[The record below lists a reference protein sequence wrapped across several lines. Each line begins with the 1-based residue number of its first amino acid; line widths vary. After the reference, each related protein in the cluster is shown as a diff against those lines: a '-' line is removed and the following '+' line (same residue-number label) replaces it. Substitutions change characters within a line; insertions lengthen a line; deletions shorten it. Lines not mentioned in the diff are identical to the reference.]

1 MFAKRSKLTII
12 GAIMIIIQL
21 ISIISVSFSVAG
33 LYPGHDHLVQDGY
46 YIDYNSADFKP
57 YMIPIAMNA
66 GFEKFISSF
75 GEIFTINGSGKI
87 LSAAQFNSAG
97 FRGALMYGTKGGNQA
112 GLFLYDLILTFTYSI
127 VGLTGLGLL
136 IAGILIERKKQKKNP
151 QPIETVTPIEC
162 DTPN

>member
-1 MFAKRSKLTII
+1 
-12 GAIMIIIQL
+12 
-21 ISIISVSFSVAG
+21 
-33 LYPGHDHLVQDGY
+33 
-46 YIDYNSADFKP
+46 
-57 YMIPIAMNA
+57 MIPIAMNA

-97 FRGALMYGTKGGNQA
+97 CRGALIYGTKGGNQS
-112 GLFLYDLILTFTYSI
+112 GLFLYDLIVTFTYSI

-151 QPIETVTPIEC
+151 QPIETVTPIAC
-162 DTPN
+162 DTPT